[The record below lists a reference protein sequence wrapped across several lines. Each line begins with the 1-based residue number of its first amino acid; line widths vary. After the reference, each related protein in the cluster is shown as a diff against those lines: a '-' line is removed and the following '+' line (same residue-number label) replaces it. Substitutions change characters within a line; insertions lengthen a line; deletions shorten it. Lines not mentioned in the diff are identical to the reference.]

1 MRRQYGSENYCRQSR
16 FLSEMPEKVVEEI
29 GYHPRKFFK
38 RENSL
43 VINKKIYKE
52 NSIMGKRVI
61 HKKFGEGV
69 VISVEALDGDG
80 YQELVGSD
88 VKFDEIINNVKEM
101 YMNRGECIV
110 HVKIPSVS
118 VKSEEEKKIFF
129 DTFKSISDEMNVEH
143 IVPLWPKLNISETLT
158 PLLKKKSRWDKDF
171 NERQVCVQI
180 FKGLQVCANGDVVP
194 CCVDWE
200 RVNLLGNINNTSF
213 DELWIGQQLKDL
225 QNQHLCG
232 NKNKISPCSDCTMN
246 DYSEPDNLDSL
257 MNKIEIK

>member
-1 MRRQYGSENYCRQSR
+1 
-16 FLSEMPEKVVEEI
+16 
-29 GYHPRKFFK
+29 
-38 RENSL
+38 
-43 VINKKIYKE
+43 
-52 NSIMGKRVI
+52 
-61 HKKFGEGV
+61 
-69 VISVEALDGDG
+69 
-80 YQELVGSD
+80 
-88 VKFDEIINNVKEM
+88 
-101 YMNRGECIV
+101 
-110 HVKIPSVS
+110 
-118 VKSEEEKKIFF
+118 
-129 DTFKSISDEMNVEH
+129 MNVEH

-257 MNKIEIK
+257 MNKMEIK